1 MSKNKLHHPDSPNKN
16 KVVIDVYLYP
26 IRQRPKPRLAVP
38 LSEHLKAV
46 EEHRRNVEAV
56 HQAEAELLR
65 EGVDPYRRPLRPGE
79 DRRPKGR
86 D

>member
-1 MSKNKLHHPDSPNKN
+1 MSRNKLHHPDSPNRD
-16 KVVIDVYLYP
+16 KVVIDVYVYP

-46 EEHRRNVEAV
+46 EQHRRNVEAV
-56 HQAEAELLR
+56 HQAEVELSE
-65 EGVDPYRRPLRPGE
+65 EGEDPSRRPLRPGE
-79 DRRPKGR
+79 DRRPKAR

>member
-1 MSKNKLHHPDSPNKN
+1 MSRNKLHRPGAPLRDR
-16 KVVIDVYLYP
+16 VVSTVYVYP

-56 HQAEAELLR
+56 HQAEAELSR
-65 EGVDPYRRPLRPGE
+65 EGIDPSRRPLRPGE